1 MLVPCTQVATETF
14 RQMNSQAAGPMKI
27 PRRRFIH
34 SAALAAGAAWLGRGE
49 RLVRGNPLGLAPG
62 VQLWSVRE
70 QLKENLDGTL
80 RQLAA
85 IGYREVE
92 LFETP
97 KQPADFR
104 KRVEDA
110 GLKCASGHFELR
122 DLKDSATLAAAQA
135 LGLSYMIQVFPA
147 LPAFADQSVDAHFQ
161 EFVPRYEKITLSDYK
176 WNAEQLNRCA
186 KNLKREGIRAGY
198 HNHAIDFKDFGGTR
212 GLDTLIQNTDPNLV
226 CFELDCGHAIHAG
239 QDPIAY
245 LNKYPTRIELLH
257 LKDLAP
263 GYHVSTTLDTE
274 DKDTNTEIGSGSIDW
289 KRLFATAAR
298 YGHVKHYFVEHEG
311 KMAHPPLDALRISYT
326 YLQELQLD

>member
-1 MLVPCTQVATETF
+1 MFQSMDRRVAG
-14 RQMNSQAAGPMKI
+14 AMKI
-27 PRRRFIH
+27 PRRKFIH
-34 SAALAAGAAWLGRGE
+34 NAPLAAGAAWLGRGA
-49 RLVRGNPLGLAPG
+49 RLLRGDPLGLAPG

-70 QLKENLDGTL
+70 QIKDNLDATL
-80 RQLAA
+80 RQLGA

-110 GLKCASGHFELR
+110 GLRCVSGHFELK
-122 DLKDSATLAAAQA
+122 DLKDPATIAAAQT

-147 LPAFADQSVDAHFQ
+147 LPAFADQSVDANFQ
-161 EFVPRYEKITLSDYK
+161 EFVPRYEKIALSDYK

-186 KNLKREGIRAGY
+186 ENLKRQGIRTGY
-198 HNHAIDFKDFGGTR
+198 HNHAMDFKDLGGTR
-212 GLDTLIQNTDPNLV
+212 GFDALIENTDPNLV
-226 CFELDCGHAIHAG
+226 CFEMDCGHVIHAG

-245 LNKYPTRIELLH
+245 LNQYPTRIELLH

-274 DKDTNTEIGSGSIDW
+274 DKDTNAEIGSGSIDW
-289 KRLFATAAR
+289 KKLFQTVAR
-298 YGHVKHYFVEHEG
+298 YRHVKHYFVEHEG
-311 KMAHPPLDALRISYT
+311 KMAHPPLEALQISYT
-326 YLQELQLD
+326 YLQKL